1 MSKTEVTTTTSTT
14 TTTTSTTTT
23 TVTTTTTT
31 EAPTVRKRFFECTDL
46 FNGAAAY
53 WKYEYEIPDS
63 CWSKFNQY
71 L

>member
-14 TTTTSTTTT
+14 TTTVT
-23 TVTTTTTT
+23 TVTTTTT
-31 EAPTVRKRFFECTDL
+31 TVRKRFFECTDL

-63 CWSKFNQY
+63 CWSKSNQY

>member
-31 EAPTVRKRFFECTDL
+31 EASTVRKRFFECTDL

-53 WKYEYEIPDS
+53 WKYEFEIPES
-63 CWSKFNQY
+63 CWSKFNQC